1 MNLSIPYNFLL
12 SFIKN
17 NFYKF
22 VRYFVVGINLLL
34 FNLITLYFLN
44 KFLNPYISVTITYVF
59 SAALHFLLNKY
70 YTFKND
76 TVIEL
81 KSILY
86 YLFLLLYNYLFTLC
100 VTYFFIEVWNLSV
113 YLAMVTSYLIL
124 PLMNFIYMKIILFKT
139 YNS

>member
-17 NFYKF
+17 NFYKV

-44 KFLNPYISVTITYVF
+44 MFLNPYISVTITYVF
-59 SAALHFLLNKY
+59 SAALHYLLNKY

-76 TVIEL
+76 TVIKL

-86 YLFLLLYNYLFTLC
+86 YLFLLLYNYLFTLF
-100 VTYFFIEVWNLSV
+100 VTYFFIEVWNFSV
-113 YLAMVTSYLIL
+113 YYAMVTSYFIL